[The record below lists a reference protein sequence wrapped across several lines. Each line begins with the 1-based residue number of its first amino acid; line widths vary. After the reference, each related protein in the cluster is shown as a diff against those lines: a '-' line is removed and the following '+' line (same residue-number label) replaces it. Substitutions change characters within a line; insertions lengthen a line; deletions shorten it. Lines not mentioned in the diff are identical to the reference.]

1 MSEAEDSQIE
11 NNVSFKMDADN
22 RKLFAVYNPN
32 AQKIELTSTIFKE
45 ELAKSPFAS
54 LFLNEYLVVEFLHRY
69 KNAEEN
75 ECFECEIG
83 ERRDAH
89 CDIAISEDKM
99 KARFSLTPNFGGKE
113 ITLSDVKK
121 VLAEKKIVWGV
132 LPDEEIEAIIKKG
145 RVADLTLALGLPAV
159 PGIDAKFENL
169 TPSAHERIPLVDE
182 NGDVD
187 YRELGDI
194 VMVHKDDVLM
204 QRIPAVPGKKGRN
217 VLGEII
223 EPTGGADTPFS
234 GDKKG
239 VHLNPTDPNQ
249 LLSDITGQPITVPNG
264 IIVSPVLTV
273 KNVDLASGNIRFDG
287 SVVVL
292 GNVEEGMK
300 IYALEDITIDG
311 SVTDSRLECMGNL
324 IIKGGV
330 TGNSELIA
338 NGNVTVL
345 GGIQGYNEITDSEAT
360 EEQKQEAKV
369 ISRGSVLVGF
379 AENFS
384 VEAGVDIVVEKY
396 AMNNRLM
403 AGNKIV
409 TGAKNSAK
417 KPSIMGGVTWAMLLV
432 KATILGSPSGMKTYV
447 QVGSNPY
454 IQRRV
459 ATIKSLL
466 VPNEKEQKDIHKI
479 LAFIDSHPERG
490 NTELLEKLHHTL
502 SKLVIDADSYHAEL
516 DELSKSVT
524 IIDDAKVI
532 AERGV
537 YTGTEIR
544 INNTFWKAQENRSK
558 SVFRSEHREMT
569 INLR

>member
-1 MSEAEDSQIE
+1 MSEDIQVK
-11 NNVSFKMDADN
+11 NNSVSFKMDDED
-22 RKLFAVYNPN
+22 RKLFAVYTPSET
-32 AQKIELTSTIFKE
+32 KIDLNVASFKE
-45 ELAKSPFAS
+45 LLAITPFANV
-54 LFLNEYLVVEFLHRY
+54 FLNDYLVVEFLHRY
-69 KNAEEN
+69 KSAAEN
-75 ECFECEIG
+75 ECFEAEVG

-89 CDIAISEDKM
+89 CDIAVSEDKM
-99 KARFSLTPNFGGKE
+99 KARLSLTPNFGGKE
-113 ITLSDVKK
+113 ITLADVKK
-121 VLAEKKIVWGV
+121 VLEEKKIVWGIV
-132 LPDEEIEAIIKKG
+132 PDEQIEEALIKG
-145 RVADLTLALGLPAV
+145 RVADFTIAVGLQPVAGV
-159 PGIDAKFENL
+159 DARFENL
-169 TPSAHERIPLVDE
+169 TPVAGERKPLVNE
-182 NGDVD
+182 SGDVD

-204 QRIPAVPGKKGRN
+204 QRIPAIPGKKGRN
-217 VLGEII
+217 VLGDII

-239 VHLNPTDPNQ
+239 VHLNPNDPNQ
-249 LLSDITGQPITVPNG
+249 LLSDMTGQPLSIPNG
-264 IIVSPVLTV
+264 MIVSPILTV
-273 KNVDLASGNIRFDG
+273 KQVDLASGNIRFDG

-292 GNVEEGMK
+292 GNVDEGMK
-300 IYALEDITIDG
+300 IYALEDITVDG
-311 SVTDSRLECMGNL
+311 NVTDAQLECMGNL

-330 TGNSELIA
+330 TGNSELVA

-345 GGIQGYNEITDSEAT
+345 GGIQGSNEI
-360 EEQKQEAKV
+360 EEENKDEPKQEAK
-369 ISRGSVLVGF
+369 ITSRGSVLVGF

-384 VEAGVDIVVEKY
+384 VEAGVDIVIEKY
-396 AMNNRLM
+396 AMNNHLM

-417 KPSIMGGVTWAMLLV
+417 KPSIFGGVTWAMLLV
-432 KATILGSPSGMKTYV
+432 KGTFLGSPSGVKTYI

-454 IQRRV
+454 VQRRV
-459 ATIKSLL
+459 AKIKSLL
-466 VPNEKEQKDIHKI
+466 VPNEKEQKDIHKV

-502 SKLVIDADSYHAEL
+502 SKLVIDAESYQAEL
-516 DELSKSVT
+516 DELSKNVT

-537 YTGTEIR
+537 YTGVEIR

-569 INLR
+569 INQR

>member
-1 MSEAEDSQIE
+1 MNNEGIE
-11 NNVSFKMDADN
+11 IKNGFGFKMDADN
-22 RKLFAVYNPN
+22 RKLLAVCEIRDE
-32 AQKIELTSTIFKE
+32 KIDLTSTIFKE
-45 ELAKSPFAS
+45 NLAESPFAT
-54 LFLNEYLVVEFLHRY
+54 LFLNDYLVIEFLHRY
-69 KNAEEN
+69 KTAQEN

-89 CDIAISEDKM
+89 CDIALSEDKM
-99 KARFSLTPNFGGKE
+99 KARLSLTPNFGGQE
-113 ITLSDVKK
+113 ITLKDVKK
-121 VLAEKKIVWGV
+121 ILAEKKIVWGII
-132 LPDEEIEAIIKKG
+132 PDEQIEETLKKG
-145 RVADLTLALGLPAV
+145 RVADFTIAAGLFPIA
-159 PGIDAKFENL
+159 GIDAKFENL
-169 TPSAHERIPLVDE
+169 TPVATERKPLVDE

-204 QRIPAVPGKKGRN
+204 QRIPAIPGKKGRN
-217 VLGEII
+217 VLGDII

-239 VHLNPTDPNQ
+239 VHLNPADPNQ
-249 LLSDITGQPITVPNG
+249 LLSDITGQPVPIPNG
-264 IIVSPVLTV
+264 MIVSPVLTV
-273 KNVDLASGNIRFDG
+273 KKVDLASGNIRFDG

-300 IYALEDITIDG
+300 IYALEDITVEG
-311 SVTDSRLECMGNL
+311 SVTDSKLECMGNL
-324 IIKGGV
+324 IVKGGV

-345 GGIQGYNEITDSEAT
+345 GGIQGYNEITAAET
-360 EEQKQEAKV
+360 EGQKQEAK
-369 ISRGSVLVGF
+369 ITSRGSVLVGF

-384 VEAGVDIVVEKY
+384 IEAGIDIVIEKY
-396 AMNNRLM
+396 AMNNCLM

-417 KPSIMGGVTWAMLLV
+417 KPSIMGGITWAMLLV
-432 KATILGSPSGMKTYV
+432 KGTILGSAAGVKTYI

-454 IQRRV
+454 IQRRI

-502 SKLVIDADSYHAEL
+502 SKLVIDAEMYEAEL
-516 DELSKSVT
+516 SELSSRTT

-544 INNTFWKAQENRSK
+544 INNTFWKAQENRGK

>member
-1 MSEAEDSQIE
+1 MAMSDDGIE
-11 NNVSFKMDADN
+11 IKNGFGFKMDADN
-22 RKLFAVYNPN
+22 RKLLAVYEPSEG
-32 AQKIELTSTIFKE
+32 KIDLTASIFKE
-45 ELAKSPFAS
+45 KLAESPFAS
-54 LFLNEYLVVEFLHRY
+54 LFLNDYLVIEFLHRY
-69 KNAEEN
+69 KTATEN

-89 CDIAISEDKM
+89 CDISVSEDKM
-99 KARFSLTPNFGGKE
+99 KARLSLTPNFGGQEVTIK
-113 ITLSDVKK
+113 DVKK
-121 VLAEKKIVWGV
+121 ILTEKKIVWGMI
-132 LPDEEIEAIIKKG
+132 PDEQIEETLKKG
-145 RVADLTLALGLPAV
+145 RVADFTIAAGLLPVA
-159 PGIDAKFENL
+159 GIDAKFESL
-169 TPSAHERIPLVDE
+169 VHEVQERKPLVDE

-204 QRIPAVPGKKGRN
+204 QRIPAIPGKKGRN

-223 EPTGGADTPFS
+223 QPTGGENTPFS
-234 GDKKG
+234 SDKKG
-239 VHLNPTDPNQ
+239 VHLNPDDENQ
-249 LLSDITGQPITVPNG
+249 LLSDITGQPIPVPHG
-264 IIVSPVLTV
+264 MIVSPILTV
-273 KNVDLASGNIRFDG
+273 KKVDLASGNIRFDG
-287 SVVVL
+287 SVIVQ
-292 GNVEEGMK
+292 GDVEEGMK
-300 IYALEDITIDG
+300 IYALEDITIEG
-311 SVTDSRLECMGNL
+311 SVTDSQLECMGNL
-324 IIKGGV
+324 IVKGGV

-338 NGNVTVL
+338 NGNVTVV
-345 GGIQGYNEITDSEAT
+345 GGIQGYNEITESET
-360 EEQKQEAKV
+360 DENKNEAKIV
-369 ISRGSVLVGF
+369 SHGSVIVGF

-384 VEAGVDIVVEKY
+384 VEAGIDIVVEKY

-432 KATILGSPSGMKTYV
+432 KGTILGSSAGVKTHI

-466 VPNEKEQKDIHKI
+466 VPNEKEQNDIHKI
-479 LAFIDSHPERG
+479 LAFIDSHPEKG

-502 SKLVIDADSYHAEL
+502 SKLVIDSERYEAEL
-516 DELSKSVT
+516 RELSSRTT

-537 YTGTEIR
+537 YTGVEIR

>member
-1 MSEAEDSQIE
+1 MNNEGIE
-11 NNVSFKMDADN
+11 IKNGFSFKMDADN
-22 RKLFAVYNPN
+22 RKLLAVCEIRDE
-32 AQKIELTSTIFKE
+32 KIDLTPTIFKE
-45 ELAKSPFAS
+45 NLAESPFAT
-54 LFLNEYLVVEFLHRY
+54 LFLNDYLVIEFLHRY
-69 KNAEEN
+69 KTAQEN

-89 CDIAISEDKM
+89 CDIALSEDKM
-99 KARFSLTPNFGGKE
+99 KARLSLTPNFGGQEVALK
-113 ITLSDVKK
+113 DVKK
-121 VLAEKKIVWGV
+121 ILAEKKIVWGII
-132 LPDEEIEAIIKKG
+132 PDEQIEEMLKKG
-145 RVADLTLALGLPAV
+145 RVADFTIAAGLFPIA
-159 PGIDAKFENL
+159 GIDAKFENL
-169 TPSAHERIPLVDE
+169 TPVATERKPLVDE

-204 QRIPAVPGKKGRN
+204 QRIPAIPGKKGRN
-217 VLGEII
+217 VLGDII

-239 VHLNPTDPNQ
+239 VHLNPDDPNQ
-249 LLSDITGQPITVPNG
+249 LLSDMTGQPVPIPNG
-264 IIVSPVLTV
+264 MIVSPVLTV
-273 KNVDLASGNIRFDG
+273 KKVDLASGNIRFDG

-300 IYALEDITIDG
+300 IYALEDITVEG
-311 SVTDSRLECMGNL
+311 SVTDSKLECMGNL
-324 IIKGGV
+324 IVKGGV

-345 GGIQGYNEITDSEAT
+345 GGIQGYNEITASET
-360 EEQKQEAKV
+360 EGQKQAAK
-369 ISRGSVLVGF
+369 ITSRGSVLVGF

-384 VEAGVDIVVEKY
+384 IEAGIDIVIEKY
-396 AMNNRLM
+396 AMNNCLM

-432 KATILGSPSGMKTYV
+432 KGTILGSTAGVKTYI

-454 IQRRV
+454 IQRRI

-466 VPNEKEQKDIHKI
+466 VPNEKEQRDIHKI

-502 SKLVIDADSYHAEL
+502 SKLVIDAEMYEAEL
-516 DELSKSVT
+516 SELSSRTT

-544 INNTFWKAQENRSK
+544 INNTFWKAQENRGK